1 MNNIKAWFRG
11 RMLAVGGFVA
21 RTGISP
27 NAISI
32 ITLGLNAIV
41 AGIIAAG
48 YLLPGGVLILLV
60 GLLDSLDGAVARAS
74 GQATTFGAFLD
85 STLDRYAE
93 AVLFLAIVYYYRA
106 DTTVVLLSFIA
117 LVGSVLVSYARARA
131 EGLGLDCE
139 VGWLARPERVFV
151 LGIGLA
157 GAQYSLYALL
167 IALSVLAFFTHVTA
181 IQRIWHIY
189 RLTDGK

>member
-1 MNNIKAWFRG
+1 MNNIKAWFRV

-32 ITLGLNAIV
+32 ITLGLNVIV
-41 AGIIAAG
+41 AGIIATG

-93 AVLFLAIVYYYRA
+93 AVLFLAIVYYYRV

-181 IQRIWHIY
+181 IQRIWHVY